1 MNAPRALL
9 LALAGWSSLAAAGAQ
24 AGGTA
29 ADTLTARGA
38 CLDVSMACTAKLT
51 PDTTGLGGRRA
62 VRAGHG
68 QRQTRWGRLTELD
81 LRALF
86 AYFKSQS
93 PARNAVPDYQPPGPP
108 AEKPDARD

>member
-29 ADTLTARGA
+29 ADTQTARGA

-51 PDTTGLGGRRA
+51 PDTTGLGGA
-62 VRAGHG
+62 EQFVQAMGNGKHVGAG
-68 QRQTRWGRLTELD
+68 
-81 LRALF
+81 
-86 AYFKSQS
+86 
-93 PARNAVPDYQPPGPP
+93 
-108 AEKPDARD
+108 